1 MWRAF
6 DADGQ
11 LQYASFMDTVLQLM
25 PFYWIRLTGGTMYL
39 VGLLI
44 MAFNLIKTAKGD
56 TPLVAAPTPVAAPA
70 K

>member
-1 MWRAF
+1 
-6 DADGQ
+6 
-11 LQYASFMDTVLQLM
+11 MDTVLQLM